1 MTTYKS
7 DWLGFET
14 YFYNEK
20 TKKVSSNINDVI
32 DYSNIEFDNDG
43 LLNYLDF
50 GYSVFGKTFIANVK
64 YLLPNQELKII
75 DDEIVITD
83 LEDPCLQYIENVSNE
98 HDVLEKIRE
107 HVHQWENQSVKL
119 VIPTSGGYDSRLL
132 NCMVSDKSM
141 VHAYGYGICNEQ
153 DNCTEVT
160 YAREICNI
168 LGVTYDRIP
177 IGDFHDY
184 VDDWFDI
191 FGPSVHYHGMYHLEF
206 YNKIKTLLGNDVSVL
221 SGIVGD
227 LWAGNKTIPTVT
239 SPDEVFNLGLSYSYS
254 VDSRHTKLTRI
265 SNDCE
270 TYFES
275 KKDLLKNSRYRMV
288 ELVRFK
294 MMLLRYLMIV
304 PESLGMSAASPF
316 LDLDTAMSMLTIDPS
331 RWENRLWQVDFFRRN
346 GVNVEE
352 FSEVNHTQP
361 PNTSDLD
368 AQNKKPLG
376 PLNPNTLDFL
386 MDRSIIDQINNFISS
401 NPVAYSMMNVLLPI
415 ERIINLRNGYMN
427 D

>member
-75 DDEIVITD
+75 NDEIVITD

-98 HDVLEKIRE
+98 HDVLEKISA
-107 HVHQWENQSVKL
+107 HVQQWESQSKKL

-132 NCMVSDKSM
+132 NCMVSNKDM

-153 DNCTEVT
+153 DKCLEVT
-160 YAREICNI
+160 YGREVCNR
-168 LGVTYDRIP
+168 LGIPYDRIP

-184 VDDWFDI
+184 VDDWFAI
-191 FGPSVHYHGMYHLEF
+191 FGPSVHYHGMYHHEF
-206 YNKIKTLLGNDVSVL
+206 YNKIKTLLGDDVSVL

-227 LWAGNKTIPTVT
+227 LWSGNKTPPPVT
-239 SPDEVFNLGLSYSYS
+239 SPEEVLNLSLSYQYR
-254 VDSRHTKLTRI
+254 VDPRYTKLTRI
-265 SNDCE
+265 SNDFE
-270 TYFES
+270 KYFES
-275 KKDLLKNSRYRMV
+275 KKHLLNNPRYRMV

-304 PESLGMSAASPF
+304 PESLGMTTSSPF
-316 LDLDTAMSMLTIDPS
+316 LDVDIAMSMLTIDPS
-331 RWENRLWQVDFFRRN
+331 RWENRLWQVDYFRKN
-346 GVNVEE
+346 GINVEE
-352 FSEVNHTQP
+352 FSDVNHIQLR
-361 PNTSDLD
+361 NTSDLD

-386 MDRSIIDQINNFISS
+386 MDRSIIDQINNLRNGDLTI
-401 NPVAYSMMNVLLPI
+401 YCMMTLLLPI
-415 ERIINLRNGYMN
+415 ERMINLRNG
-427 D
+427 